1 MTFFLQIIKE
11 EETEDTQNSFH
22 IYFPSG
28 QTQVISI
35 FLKKY
40 IFRIYGKPS
49 LTGFDRGVGLRHD
62 FVHR

>member
-40 IFRIYGKPS
+40 IS
-49 LTGFDRGVGLRHD
+49 NLRETVSYR
-62 FVHR
+62 F